1 MVKLDVSL
9 LRYLEDEDYRALTA
23 LEMTMR
29 NHDVAPTV
37 LIERIAQLP
46 HGGCR
51 KRLQLLLRQKLIH
64 HENTAYDGYAMKYG
78 AYDALALHTLHR
90 RGALEAVAHRIGC
103 GKESDILLASDGA
116 GRECVLKLQRLG
128 RCSFRSVTR
137 HRDYK
142 GGGRRRRGASWFF
155 LSRLAA
161 AKEFAC
167 LTALHAAGLP
177 VPAPIAHNRH
187 AIVMELVN
195 GVTLNNITTL
205 GDPALVYKRALELLV
220 RLAEHG
226 LVHGDFNE
234 FNILVTEEMKVIVID
249 FPQMVSINHLN
260 AAELFYRDVE
270 NLANFFHRRFKLTTL
285 YYPTLEKDVK
295 RKADL
300 DKEVFASGY
309 FTNRQQ
315 QELERLMQDQDAH
328 NDESDEEDEE
338 QEEEDKEEGKEEE
351 ELVVT
356 NEVKQEENEV
366 VADITT
372 TNTVSHDKGGK
383 ENEKDHENNN
393 HEDEEDEDEEDE
405 SGSEMGSLDE
415 DIAKAVI
422 QRRQQNANFTANGGV
437 NEAYVRSQVRRD
449 LRQRDNHQF
458 NKGLHRNVQ
467 KGRQK
472 QKIRRQIKQGMS
484 NGLFD

>member
-1 MVKLDVSL
+1 MVKLNVSL
-9 LRYLEDEDYRALTA
+9 LRYLEDEDFRALTA
-23 LEMTMR
+23 LEMAMR

-90 RGALEAVAHRIGC
+90 RGALAAVAHRIGC

-142 GGGRRRRGASWFF
+142 GGGRQRRGASWFF

-161 AKEFAC
+161 SKEFAC

-187 AIVMELVN
+187 AIVMELVQ

-220 RLAEHG
+220 RLAEQG

-234 FNILVTEEMKVIVID
+234 FNILVTEEMRVIVID

-260 AAELFYRDVE
+260 AAEFFYRDVK

-285 YYPTLEKDVK
+285 YYPTLEKDVT

-315 QELERLMQDQDAH
+315 QELERLMQDQESH
-328 NDESDEEDEE
+328 NNEDDEESEEEEEEEEQQQEELVAGTNEVNQEENGVVADVSTTNTFSHKEREKEKDHDNNDDDDNDNNNEDEE
-338 QEEEDKEEGKEEE
+338 TES
-351 ELVVT
+351 
-356 NEVKQEENEV
+356 EV
-366 VADITT
+366 
-372 TNTVSHDKGGK
+372 
-383 ENEKDHENNN
+383 
-393 HEDEEDEDEEDE
+393 
-405 SGSEMGSLDE
+405 GSLDE
-415 DIAKAVI
+415 QIARAAI

-437 NEAYVRSQVRRD
+437 NEAYVRSQVRRNI
-449 LRQRDNHQF
+449 RQRDNHQF
-458 NKGLHRNVQ
+458 NRSLHRNVQ

-472 QKIRRQIKQGMS
+472 QKIRRQVKQGMS